1 MSEMSESTVFR
12 LQTSGFRLLSSQILP
27 MELSITTP
35 ALLFPAISLLML
47 AYTNRFLAMATL
59 IRSLYDK
66 YQTDTRQKNI
76 VHQIQNLRDRIRLIR
91 QMQLFGV
98 VSFIFCVVCMFCIF
112 KGWNPAAYIIFALS
126 IIAFVVSL
134 VLSLLEIFLS
144 TRALEVALSD
154 MEELTQTNLFDMLRT
169 KDEKEG

>member
-1 MSEMSESTVFR
+1 MFLSENL
-12 LQTSGFRLLSSQILP
+12 LQ

-47 AYTNRFLAMATL
+47 AYTNRFLAMASL

-76 VHQIQNLRDRIRLIR
+76 VHQIQNLRHRIRLIR
-91 QMQLFGV
+91 SMQAFGV
-98 VSFIFCVVCMFCIF
+98 VSFMFCVVCMFCIF
-112 KGWNPAAYIIFALS
+112 KSWNAAAYVTFALS
-126 IIAFVVSL
+126 IVSFLVSL
-134 VLSLLEIFLS
+134 VLSLIEIFLS

-154 MEELTQTNLFDMLRT
+154 MEELTRSNLFDMLRP
-169 KDEKEG
+169 KDEKHE